1 MKARS
6 LPMWLAVAALC
17 TPIGAVASESR
28 EWLERMNQALAQRTY
43 DGTFFH
49 SRGGQTESLRILHRV
64 RDGEV
69 CERLMSLDGSGREF
83 ARCGGETRYV
93 FPDERVVLVE
103 RGTREGRL
111 LPTFPR
117 LDADSAALYESG
129 EVKRVRLMQRDT
141 RRVSLKPRDPYRY
154 GYRVWID
161 ARSHLPIK
169 TELIDA
175 DERVVEQLVF
185 ASLALMK
192 DLPDSVFA
200 PPNIEGLR
208 WVRADAPT
216 VAPRAAL
223 AWVARSLPRGFRL
236 TQQVEQR
243 LPGAEASVSH
253 LVFSDGLAS
262 VSVFIGARMP
272 PRAAKELARGRQIGA
287 STTFATEIDGHQ
299 IVVVGEVPPETARY
313 IASQIRAASV
323 SRAGLTRG
331 PSP

>member
-1 MKARS
+1 MKILA

-17 TPIGAVASESR
+17 APVGAIASEAR

-64 RDGEV
+64 RGGEV

-103 RGTREGRL
+103 RGAREGRL

-117 LDADSAALYESG
+117 IDADTATLYETG
-129 EVKRVRLMQRDT
+129 EVERVRLMQRDT

-192 DLPDSVFA
+192 DLPDSVFS

-208 WVRADAPT
+208 WVRADAPA

-223 AWVARSLPRGFRL
+223 AWVVRSLPRGFRL

-287 STTFATEIDGHQ
+287 STTFATEVDGHQ
-299 IVVVGEVPPETARY
+299 VVVVGEVPPETARY
-313 IASQIRAASV
+313 IASQIRAASAT
-323 SRAGLTRG
+323 RAGLARG